1 MTLNSVSLSAF
12 WADIPTEIFE
22 LVYMGMPNE
31 IFYPR
36 FTFENFISGSNLGDV
51 DENRD
56 FRCLSHEMGILIAE
70 KNERARPVAVVGSAA
85 VNVIKRFAAA

>member
-1 MTLNSVSLSAF
+1 MERPPFQSEILNPRLNF
-12 WADIPTEIFE
+12 
-22 LVYMGMPNE
+22 MG
-31 IFYPR
+31 
-36 FTFENFISGSNLGDV
+36 NLGDV

-85 VNVIKRFAAA
+85 VKVIKRFAAA